1 MSSKENNLAKLV
13 LNGDRRALAQA
24 ITLIESTR
32 DNHRNQAENLLE
44 EILPMTGK
52 SIRLAITGVPG
63 VGKSTFIETFGLH
76 LVSEG
81 HRVAVLAVDPTSQIS
96 GGSILGDKT
105 RMDKLSQSKD
115 AFIRPTPTAGSQGGV
130 ARRTREVMLAFE
142 AANFDVILVETVGV
156 GQSETAVADMVDM
169 FLLLLLPG
177 SGDELQGLKRG
188 IVELADLVIV
198 NKADREML
206 AAAERVAVEY
216 KNFCKN
222 IISLNKSNNL
232 SFKKLSILQK
242 IRLKF
247 RF

>member
-156 GQSETAVADMVDM
+156 GQSEISIENMSDTVIYCVQ
-169 FLLLLLPG
+169 PG
-177 SGDELQGLKRG
+177 SGDTLQFMKSG
-188 IVELADLVIV
+188 IIEIPDIILAT
-198 NKADREML
+198 
-206 AAAERVAVEY
+206 
-216 KNFCKN
+216 
-222 IISLNKSNNL
+222 IIA
-232 SFKKLSILQK
+232 KLFIL
-242 IRLKF
+242 IP
-247 RF
+247 